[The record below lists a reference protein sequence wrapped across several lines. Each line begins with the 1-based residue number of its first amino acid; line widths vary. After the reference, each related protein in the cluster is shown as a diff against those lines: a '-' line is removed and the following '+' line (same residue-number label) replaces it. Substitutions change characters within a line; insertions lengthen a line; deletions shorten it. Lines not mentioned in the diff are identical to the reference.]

1 MVRSGAVISR
11 IQGGQHLHSTLAVA
25 VAVLALS
32 TGAAACGERHRVD
45 HHIWTLFDIQQALH
59 AGGNVAMGP
68 TFPSGMPATDFL
80 TAGSGYDTLAVM
92 RAFSEGEPA
101 AIVTTEIWVNYDEVW
116 VQPGF
121 FQVTDPGR
129 ADPYLRR
136 SDGSLAPA
144 LFDVG
149 PESGFYSPFWQ
160 LSEAVVGDLTDPDH
174 YRSTRALR
182 EAGVPT
188 LPMEAHAGPL
198 RPLDVPVLGA
208 APGAHPV
215 EPWHGAALP
224 DIPARDAWIDGRK
237 LGFFD
242 FGAEIFSTEVYGDEG
257 VVVEPLPLFV
267 FFTADATG
275 AIAPVPMA
283 PKVGGVGDLFSGAA
297 ANEGDATG
305 AFSAPHFG
313 AFWRLTKAVLPAGAG
328 AFHAGEHP
336 GVAPAGVDLVAY
348 EGRVALDATCF
359 AAADFPAGCSW
370 LDSQAKIEAGLG
382 RDAIAPTELLA
393 TCPFMFYDGKPVQR

>member
-1 MVRSGAVISR
+1 MVGSGDVTRR
-11 IQGGQHLHSTLAVA
+11 ILGGQTIHSTVV
-25 VAVLALS
+25 VAVLASALA
-32 TGAAACGERHRVD
+32 TGAAACGDRHRVD
-45 HHIWTLFDIQQALH
+45 HHIWTLFDMQQALH

-68 TFPSGMPATDFL
+68 TFPDGLPASDFL
-80 TAGSGYDTLAVM
+80 TAGSGYDTLVVA
-92 RAFSEGEPA
+92 RAFSEGQTA
-101 AIVTTEIWVNYDEVW
+101 AVVTTEIWVNYDAVW
-116 VQPGF
+116 IQPGF
-121 FQVTDPGR
+121 IQVTDPAR

-160 LSEAVVGDLTDPDH
+160 LSEAVVGDLSDPDH

-188 LPMEAHAGPL
+188 LPIEPHACPL

-215 EPWHGAALP
+215 EPWHGTALP
-224 DIPARDAWIDGRK
+224 DIPSRDAWIDGRK
-237 LGFFD
+237 LGLFD
-242 FGAEIFSTEVYGDEG
+242 FGADIFSTEMYENEG
-257 VVVEPLPLFV
+257 IVAEALPIFV
-267 FFTADATG
+267 FIAADSTG
-275 AIAPVPMA
+275 ALAPLPMA
-283 PKVGGVGDLFSGAA
+283 PKVGGVGDLFSGATA
-297 ANEGDATG
+297 AEGDATA

-313 AFWRLTKAVLPAGAG
+313 AFWRVTEAILPAGAG

-336 GVAPAGVDLVAY
+336 GVAPAGVDLVDY

-370 LDSQAKIEAGLG
+370 LDSQAKIEAALSH
-382 RDAIAPTELLA
+382 DSIVPTELLV
-393 TCPFMFYDGKPVQR
+393 TCPFVFYGGKPVQR